1 MKVGD
6 LCICKKNFSHGDDQW
21 HKGMTALVT
30 QLCPTIQHHP
40 EYIIWVSHVWVLYGE
55 EKRWLGV
62 NSMEMDNNL
71 LELISGA
78 KEE

>member
-6 LCICKKNFSHGDDQW
+6 LYICKKNFTHGDDQW
-21 HKGMTALVT
+21 HKGMTALIT
-30 QLCPTIQHHP
+30 HLCPIAQSCADDIT
-40 EYIIWVSHVWVLYGE
+40 WVSHVWVLYGE

-62 NSMEMDNNL
+62 NSMAMDNNL